1 MENFIAVVSDKVGNV
16 NRKGKHHSS
25 IIGSPLIPITS
36 LSNIVPPVLHIT
48 LGIVLKLFEMILSE
62 VRKLDRNHITAAQKE
77 IEKEWKA
84 ERKKLKEKKNDMY
97 NLCHKLL
104 DMVNFKE
111 GFAKNNLKKIFQNKT
126 RLLKFVV
133 VMSKNKKYNLAV
145 DFFVWRLNLM
155 TN

>member
-1 MENFIAVVSDKVGNV
+1 M
-16 NRKGKHHSS
+16 
-25 IIGSPLIPITS
+25 
-36 LSNIVPPVLHIT
+36 LHIT

-104 DMVNFKE
+104 DMVNLK
-111 GFAKNNLKKIFQNKT
+111 GFAEKLENNI
-126 RLLKFVV
+126 
-133 VMSKNKKYNLAV
+133 SE
-145 DFFVWRLNLM
+145 
-155 TN
+155 